1 MSAVAAREGTIPFRG
16 FETWYRVVGE
26 DTPGKLPLLCLHGGP
41 GSGHDYLEP
50 MEDLATG
57 RRAIFYDQLGSGRSP
72 APPDPSRWTIE
83 LYLDELAAVREA
95 LGLERIHLL
104 GQSWGG
110 MLALEYMLTGPAGV
124 ESLLL
129 CDTLASTPL
138 WIAETGRLR
147 ADLPADVRAVLDRC
161 ERDGTTE
168 GQEYQDACQAFSD
181 RHLCRVI
188 PNPDCVKRS
197 LEGMPNEVYLT
208 MWGPSEFY
216 ATGSLRDWD
225 VTDRLGELELP
236 TLILS
241 GRHDESTPAVSGALQ
256 RGIAGS
262 QWVVFE
268 DSSHVPHVE
277 EPERFLE
284 VVSGFLAQVEAGG

>member
-1 MSAVAAREGTIPFRG
+1 MTRR
-16 FETWYRVVGE
+16 
-26 DTPGKLPLLCLHGGP
+26 PLKPAGGIA
-41 GSGHDYLEP
+41 GDSSGL
-50 MEDLATG
+50 TV
-57 RRAIFYDQLGSGRSP
+57 RRNAS
-72 APPDPSRWTIE
+72 
-83 LYLDELAAVREA
+83 AAVRDIED
-95 LGLERIHLL
+95 GL
-104 GQSWGG
+104 
-110 MLALEYMLTGPAGV
+110 
-124 ESLLL
+124 
-129 CDTLASTPL
+129 
-138 WIAETGRLR
+138 
-147 ADLPADVRAVLDRC
+147 VRAVLDRC

-277 EPERFLE
+277 EPGRFLE
-284 VVSGFLAQVEAGG
+284 VVSRFLAQVETGR

>member
-1 MSAVAAREGTIPFRG
+1 
-16 FETWYRVVGE
+16 
-26 DTPGKLPLLCLHGGP
+26 
-41 GSGHDYLEP
+41 
-50 MEDLATG
+50 
-57 RRAIFYDQLGSGRSP
+57 
-72 APPDPSRWTIE
+72 
-83 LYLDELAAVREA
+83 
-95 LGLERIHLL
+95 
-104 GQSWGG
+104 
-110 MLALEYMLTGPAGV
+110 
-124 ESLLL
+124 
-129 CDTLASTPL
+129 
-138 WIAETGRLR
+138 
-147 ADLPADVRAVLDRC
+147 
-161 ERDGTTE
+161 
-168 GQEYQDACQAFSD
+168 
-181 RHLCRVI
+181 VI